1 MAHPELYIPMNYQGK
16 VIFGITLMIIVL
28 SIQIIARI
36 KNKKQ
41 KNIKKQITRKCIKI
55 DYSAFVISK
64 MEQEFIGYRKMLL
77 NELIRF

>member
-55 DYSAFVISK
+55 DLNEYIVANLK
-64 MEQEFIGYRKMLL
+64 QEFIGQKRMFI
-77 NELIRF
+77 NELIKM